1 MSFVTKS
8 KDRIGDV
15 RKHLGNMQE
24 QVEGLFDANNNM
36 VRVYSVLDEALK
48 EAEGKNH
55 EVRAGVMPPADP
67 DAEDKIAQMKR
78 EETKMAVEDFI
89 AALTDA
95 AADTVAT
102 HSDLSSQTIRIR
114 TMRDAN
120 QQQSNMARKMH
131 SQGIAGVAD
140 RLSVVLQAVNSAALG
155 ESSSMAKDTLLRM
168 AENTNK
174 VAQKE
179 SIRLAMGQAEVNKD
193 LERALED
200 LAQYGEVQRA
210 ATDIS
215 RNAVQEMRQ
224 KLDELQKLARE
235 VQKDTQEAIAVH
247 ADVGQGTADRDGER
261 PASGRAGFRFG
272 GV

>member
-1 MSFVTKS
+1 
-8 KDRIGDV
+8 
-15 RKHLGNMQE
+15 
-24 QVEGLFDANNNM
+24 
-36 VRVYSVLDEALK
+36 
-48 EAEGKNH
+48 
-55 EVRAGVMPPADP
+55 
-67 DAEDKIAQMKR
+67 
-78 EETKMAVEDFI
+78 
-89 AALTDA
+89 
-95 AADTVAT
+95 
-102 HSDLSSQTIRIR
+102 
-114 TMRDAN
+114 
-120 QQQSNMARKMH
+120 
-131 SQGIAGVAD
+131 
-140 RLSVVLQAVNSAALG
+140 VLQAVNSAALG

-215 RNAVQEMRQ
+215 RSAVQEMRQ

-247 ADVGQGTADRDGER
+247 ADASQGSAARESDK